1 MKKKMIR
8 TWSVRA
14 VVELDTDLA
23 KPTVKG
29 FLGEYVKVK
38 SGKFE
43 NIMDG
48 HIVKVLEIE
57 QGEREPY
64 EGELEE

>member
-8 TWSVRA
+8 TWSVRV

-29 FLGEYVKVK
+29 LLGEYVKVK
-38 SGKFE
+38 SG
-43 NIMDG
+43 N
-48 HIVKVLEIE
+48 VL
-57 QGEREPY
+57 
-64 EGELEE
+64 